1 MYGRFIKKTQ
11 HQENMWLTKKQL
23 QEDKTL
29 DLFPDLNLSFK
40 LKPNKISFDEVKS
53 SDSGEY

>member
-1 MYGRFIKKTQ
+1 
-11 HQENMWLTKKQL
+11 MWLTKKQL